1 MNILITNMK
10 EETLEDGCTRKR
22 ELHLCDDGSVVDAHG
37 KNVGIYGKKCRTEK
51 VSDLAASFVSA
62 EVPDGKVC
70 PGFIQMVTREAV
82 QRNLNMRTGDYEK
95 DAKLIAAY
103 HAMSA
108 DNKQAVDTAIRLL
121 TGSDLDMHI
130 SRWLSMKE
138 KQDGWTLK

>member
-10 EETLEDGCTRKR
+10 EEASGSGATHKS
-22 ELHLCDDGSVVDAHG
+22 ELYLCDDGSVVDAHG
-37 KNVGIYGKKCRTEK
+37 KNIGIYGKKCRAEK

-95 DAKLIAAY
+95 DVKLIAAY

-138 KQDGWTLK
+138 KQDGWALK